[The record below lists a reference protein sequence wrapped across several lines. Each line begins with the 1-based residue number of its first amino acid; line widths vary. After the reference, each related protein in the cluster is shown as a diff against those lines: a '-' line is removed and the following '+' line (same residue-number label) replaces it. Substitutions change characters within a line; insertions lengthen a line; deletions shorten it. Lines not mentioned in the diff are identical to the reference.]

1 MEGLISVEDLLS
13 THYKLLLAVFSFATK
28 GIPLQSSLKSNV
40 LHKNRKQRST
50 PINACGEESLF
61 AAIIQQCVGTMPS
74 DTNAVDSAS
83 LEDGLCSST
92 TLATPTGTLSET
104 LLRQLQDCNDASLA
118 SHIIDLRSIVFIHTD
133 CSRGIL
139 AKITSDALHSVYTMS
154 VGKANMPY
162 MFFKL
167 NSILLEDVEHDES
180 DGASIVKDSFTP
192 LIQTSNMLLKAKD
205 PFTSVFVHNLMA
217 HWSALILEGA
227 SQFHCLSEMVDALDS
242 FLSTSFR
249 RSKLSSPSRKYT
261 MLPGLNEK
269 THTALFEL
277 LLHMINASLSLAKP
291 RRNNKKKRSSNGR
304 NQIDGPY
311 RQVIWPM
318 EVFGKLISIFTSNHV
333 FFPRRV
339 VLATIK
345 SSVLMIRIGDYQLR
359 RCVQWRTTQPTQMGI
374 GMDYAAVDL
383 LQPLIDVSSHCIGS
397 IIVFCNTMK
406 GHRRSGIG
414 RGLDSTYKHNK
425 AIAGLLYR
433 SEGIKETLQSVC
445 QSQDLTFPQFTSQVF
460 ISPSRM
466 KRRSDGKDSV
476 RRKRHRGNRELTP
489 RRNNIRS
496 PSSSVLESLD
506 GSSGKRK
513 LTSAENK
520 NDMESDSEYSQKS
533 GEDDNSMKG
542 SDSDSF
548 GVVGEW

>member
-1 MEGLISVEDLLS
+1 MISVEDLLS
-13 THYKLLLAVFSFATK
+13 THYKLLLAIFSFATK
-28 GIPLQSSLKSNV
+28 GIPLRSSLKGNV
-40 LHKNRKQRST
+40 LHKNRKQAST
-50 PINACGEESLF
+50 PINACGKDSLF
-61 AAIIQQCVGTMPS
+61 TAIIQQCVGTLPS

-92 TLATPTGTLSET
+92 TLATPTGTISET

-118 SHIIDLRSIVFIHTD
+118 SHIIDLLSIVFIHTE

-154 VGKANMPY
+154 VGKANLPY

-167 NSILLEDVEHDES
+167 NSILLEDTEHDES
-180 DGASIVKDSFTP
+180 DGASFVKDSFTP

-227 SQFHCLSEMVDALDS
+227 SQSHCLSEMVDALDS

-249 RSKLSSPSRKYT
+249 RSKQSLPSRKHN

-269 THTALFEL
+269 TYTALFEL

-333 FFPRRV
+333 FFPQRV

-383 LQPLIDVSSHCIGS
+383 LQPLIDVSSHCVGS
-397 IIVFCNTMK
+397 IITFCNTIK

-433 SEGIKETLQSVC
+433 SEGIKETLQSIC
-445 QSQDLTFPQFTSQVF
+445 QSQDLTFPKFTSQVF
-460 ISPSRM
+460 ISPRRI
-466 KRRSDGKDSV
+466 KRLGDVDDNT
-476 RRKRHRGNRELTP
+476 RRKRHRGNREITP

-513 LTSAENK
+513 KLTSAENK
-520 NDMESDSEYSQKS
+520 NDMESDSEYSQRS
-533 GEDDNSMKG
+533 AEDNDDSMKG